1 MKRYTYVSRLYVTS
15 LVAAALCW
23 PLPSWADP
31 DNEAAAP
38 QQKSAVSESSALPET
53 APASPAETDK
63 ADSQPAEA
71 SQGLRTVQV
80 NVPTDRPVTITVL
93 PDGKT
98 IVKSGGKALADEA
111 NTGDDYHKNWPAPE
125 APSFLN
131 YPWPYIPDNF
141 AERPLLG
148 VIDLQPNAHGY
159 ASQVKISDSQLA
171 QDKRLV
177 LQRSTVLSS
186 RVVNKLNLEAQQQML
201 NTPELSLSSRFAP
214 TFFTTKNILLLHPP
228 TNDVYSATLV
238 NLANL
243 RGRRIYAP
251 HTRDAVSAHTY
262 LIKQALLP
270 EDQAQQNVIAD
281 DSSQYYHCLGATDIN
296 AKHAK
301 KVYDSPR
308 QAEAASLS
316 PCPKCFEVAP
326 LKRSLSATLPAE
338 SPQTLADENNKRNT
352 PDYSSVRSAQNR
364 SKSPS
369 PSASDSAAAPD
380 QNSPRWKDSFLQK
393 SYQSLEDR
401 PQQEASRPAQSAK
414 LSAPKQS
421 KSPSPAALDSAAA
434 QGQTSAQPAKR
445 GAFKTLAP
453 LGQFHLQDRCF
464 DETYRHL
471 LRSNGLTDLHCAA
484 FLINSDDYCA
494 FPYYAQGP
502 IYVTKGLY
510 KYLETPGELSAAL
523 ARELAQLLL
532 GYVDDQRVR
541 YFDDP
546 IRPWLLSYRTRR
558 LIEESYLLSSWYSA
572 ADLLGSC
579 GSRPYWS
586 YSPMPLLGYE
596 SLSDHAY
603 FTLSDEKAQKTDKVA
618 AVICFAAGYDP
629 ADYIS
634 YVNKINKLQKYC
646 ETPHGDINMWLLGSV
661 MTKERS
667 LALQKTLQSLRDLE
681 RSIQTIAPKDPAMAR
696 ALRTQAA
703 LYVSDPQTVQNF
715 IKAYQAAVPA
725 Q

>member
-1 MKRYTYVSRLYVTS
+1 MKRYTYASRLYVTS

-31 DNEAAAP
+31 DNEATAP
-38 QQKSAVSESSALPET
+38 QQKSAVAESSALPET
-53 APASPAETDK
+53 APPSPAETDK
-63 ADSQPAEA
+63 ADGQPAEE
-71 SQGLRTVQV
+71 SPGVRTVQV

-93 PDGKT
+93 PNGKT
-98 IVKSGGKALADEA
+98 IVKSGGKVTTDGV

-141 AERPLLG
+141 ADRPLLG
-148 VIDLQPNAHGY
+148 IIDLQPNAHGY
-159 ASQVKISDSQLA
+159 ASQVKIADAQLA

-177 LQRSTVLSS
+177 LQRSAVLSS
-186 RVVNKLNLEAQQQML
+186 RIVNKLNLEAQQQML

-228 TNDVYSATLV
+228 TNDVYAATLV

-251 HTRDAVSAHTY
+251 HTRDAISAHTY

-281 DSSQYYHCLGATDIN
+281 DTSQYYHCLGATDIN

-301 KVYDSPR
+301 KVYDSPK
-308 QAEAASLS
+308 QAEAASLN

-326 LKRSLSATLPAE
+326 LKRFPSASQSADR
-338 SPQTLADENNKRNT
+338 SQTLADESNKRHT
-352 PDYSSVRSAQNR
+352 PDYSSVRSAQKR
-364 SKSPS
+364 SQSPA
-369 PSASDSAAAPD
+369 PTASDSETTKGH
-380 QNSPRWKDSFLQK
+380 NSPAWKDSFLQRP
-393 SYQSLEDR
+393 YQSLEDR
-401 PQQEASRPAQSAK
+401 PQQEASSSDQPAK
-414 LSAPKQS
+414 LSTLQHS
-421 KSPSPAALDSAAA
+421 KSLSPTASDSAST
-434 QGQTSAQPAKR
+434 QGQNSAQPAKR
-445 GAFKTLAP
+445 SAFKTLAP

-464 DETYRHL
+464 AETYRHL

-484 FLINSDDYCA
+484 FLIDSDDYCA

-510 KYLETPGELSAAL
+510 KYLDTPGELSAAL

-546 IRPWLLSYRTRR
+546 FRPWLLSYRTRR

-572 ADLLGSC
+572 IDLLGSC

-603 FTLSDEKAQKTDKVA
+603 FTLSEEKAQKTDKVA

-646 ETPHGDINMWLLGSV
+646 ETPRGDINMWLLGSV
-661 MTKERS
+661 MDKERS
-667 LALQKTLQSLRDLE
+667 QALQKTLQSLRDLE
-681 RSIQTIAPKDPAMAR
+681 RSIQTIEPRDPAMAR

-715 IKAYQAAVPA
+715 IKAYQAAIPA